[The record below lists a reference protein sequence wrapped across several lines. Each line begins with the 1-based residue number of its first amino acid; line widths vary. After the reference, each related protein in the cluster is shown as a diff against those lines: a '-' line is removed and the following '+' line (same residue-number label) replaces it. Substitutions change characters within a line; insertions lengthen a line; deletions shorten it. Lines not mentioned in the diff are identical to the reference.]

1 MEIIRPYLEAI
12 YFVTGGPLLAVFAF
26 LALKQIQVA
35 KQTAKTS
42 SLREAYRL
50 AAEQAH
56 VYATE
61 IIPKLNELDRLINE
75 KKITLFSEAKV
86 TVQKGQVRIV
96 RTKAGNEL
104 DQIIQILPLFLET
117 INRMETFALW
127 FTSKVAAES
136 IAYSSV
142 GPSFVR
148 SVQKLLPPIV
158 VSANNQNHE
167 NLMRLFLLWYER
179 LEKGRLERERSTLE
193 AKLRGMKAE
202 EVVPI
207 GGGDSG
213 GA

>member
-1 MEIIRPYLEAI
+1 METLRPYLEAL
-12 YFVTGGPLLAVFAF
+12 YFLTGGPLLAVFAF

-35 KQTAKTS
+35 KQAAKTS

-50 AAEQAH
+50 AAERAH
-56 VYATE
+56 MYATE
-61 IIPKLNELDRLINE
+61 IVPKLNELDKLIDE
-75 KKITLFSEAKV
+75 KKITFFRDAKV
-86 TVQKGQVRIV
+86 TVQKDQVRIL
-96 RTKAGNEL
+96 RRRAENEL
-104 DQIIQILPLFLET
+104 NELVQIVPLFMET
-117 INRMETFALW
+117 VNEMETFALW

-148 SVQKLLPPIV
+148 SVHKLLPLLV

-167 NLMRLFLLWYER
+167 NLMRLFLLWHER
-179 LEKGRLERERSTLE
+179 LEKGRLEREKSSLE

-207 GGGDSG
+207 GGNDSS